1 MNSLT
6 RDQLVVGIKNKKVRV
21 WLLREDELMF
31 EKAIQTCQATE
42 QIPNNFKNQK
52 NSVHYEIKYE
62 TLNKIPNSLN

>member
-1 MNSLT
+1 
-6 RDQLVVGIKNKKVRV
+6 
-21 WLLREDELMF
+21 MF

-62 TLNKIPNSLN
+62 TLNKIIPNSLN